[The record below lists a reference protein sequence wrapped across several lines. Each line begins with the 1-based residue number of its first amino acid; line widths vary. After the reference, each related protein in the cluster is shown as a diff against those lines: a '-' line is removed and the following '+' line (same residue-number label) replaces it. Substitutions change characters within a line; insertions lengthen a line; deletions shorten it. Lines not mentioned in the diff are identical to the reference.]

1 MAKAIN
7 SDNMNDFEKTIREYL
22 NQGRNKLSKELSGTR
37 EAIKLIAGE
46 KTRDFIKSMDR
57 GLSKE
62 ERAYMSDII
71 IESMCQSFCY
81 GYGIGKM
88 EGQTNKKVFL

>member
-1 MAKAIN
+1 MARLVN
-7 SDNMNDFEKTIREYL
+7 NDSMNDFEKTIREYL

-46 KTRDFIKSMDR
+46 KTREFIKAMDR

-62 ERAYMSDII
+62 ERAYMSEII
-71 IESMCQSFCY
+71 VASMCQSFCY